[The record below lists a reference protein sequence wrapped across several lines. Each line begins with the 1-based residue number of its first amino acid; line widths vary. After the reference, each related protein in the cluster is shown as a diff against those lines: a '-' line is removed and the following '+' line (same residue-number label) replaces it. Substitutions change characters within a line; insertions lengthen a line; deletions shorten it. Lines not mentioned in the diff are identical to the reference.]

1 MILCWFFLLQKLLY
15 ITIILH
21 ETLTFIIN
29 KIKTKIFLENRDF
42 VLNGIYKKS
51 IIVQEDN
58 GVISIKSEHLNFSS
72 RIFFYINN
80 IYRKFI
86 NHYFSQ

>member
-1 MILCWFFLLQKLLY
+1 MILCWVFLLQKLLY

-29 KIKTKIFLENRDF
+29 KIKTKFFFLENRDF
-42 VLNGIYKKS
+42 VLNGIYRKS

-58 GVISIKSEHLNFSS
+58 DVISIKSEHLNFPS
-72 RIFFYINN
+72 RIFFT
-80 IYRKFI
+80 
-86 NHYFSQ
+86 